1 MRLVRSE
8 LLKVRTVSTWW
19 VFGIIA
25 LVLWALAT
33 GVNWISTAVL
43 VNPPEGTPNDD
54 AQFNAVREAANVA
67 ANLYTSGQFF
77 GLMIVMLIGVI
88 VVTNEFAH
96 QTATTT
102 FLTTPRRTAVILA
115 KLAAAGIVG
124 LLFWLGTTLLNF
136 LVAPLIL
143 GLYDVPS
150 QLGTSALWQA
160 ILLNGLA
167 YLIWA
172 VIGVG
177 FGVLIP
183 SQLAGTITTSALYI
197 GGFFAGA
204 IVLNLLADK
213 FGDWWNNLQLIVP
226 PLASGLL
233 VTGTDLPG
241 SPPRWSGAAV
251 LIAYAL
257 VAGVIGTLITRK
269 RDIS

>member
-19 VFGIIA
+19 VFGLIA
-25 LVLWALAT
+25 LVLWAIAT
-33 GVNWISTAVL
+33 GFNWLQTWAL
-43 VNPPEGTPNDD
+43 VNPPEGTPTDD
-54 AQFNAVREAANVA
+54 AQFNAAREAPNIA
-67 ANLYTSGQFF
+67 ANLYTSGQFL
-77 GLMIVMLIGVI
+77 GLLIVLLIGVI

-102 FLTTPRRTAVILA
+102 FLTTPHRTAVILA

-124 LLFWLGTTLLNF
+124 VLFWAGTTLLN
-136 LVAPLIL
+136 LVVAPLIL
-143 GLYDVPS
+143 GGYDLPTL
-150 QLGTSALWQA
+150 LGDGAIWQA

-167 YLIWA
+167 YLLWA
-172 VIGVG
+172 VMGVG

-204 IVLNLLADK
+204 ILLGVFADR
-213 FGDWWNNLQLIVP
+213 FGDWFNNLQLVIP

-257 VAGVIGTLITRK
+257 VAGLIGTLITRK

>member
-8 LLKVRTVSTWW
+8 LLKVRTVNTWW
-19 VFGIIA
+19 VFGLIA
-25 LVLWALAT
+25 LALWALTT
-33 GVNWISTAVL
+33 GVNWLQTSVL
-43 VNPPEGTPNDD
+43 ANPPEGTPTDD
-54 AQFNAVREAANVA
+54 AQFNAVREAPNIA
-67 ANLYTSGQFF
+67 ANLYTSGQFL

-102 FLTTPRRTAVILA
+102 FLTNPRRTAVILA
-115 KLAAAGIVG
+115 KLAAASIVG
-124 LLFWLGTTLLNF
+124 LLFWLVTTVLNF

-143 GLYDVPS
+143 AAYDVPS
-150 QLGTSALWQA
+150 QLGESALWQA

-167 YLIWA
+167 YLLWA

-183 SQLAGTITTSALYI
+183 SQLASTITTSALYI

-204 IVLNLLADK
+204 ILLGVFADR
-213 FGDWWNNLQLIVP
+213 FGDWWNNLQLVIP

-257 VAGVIGTLITRK
+257 VAGLIGTLITRK